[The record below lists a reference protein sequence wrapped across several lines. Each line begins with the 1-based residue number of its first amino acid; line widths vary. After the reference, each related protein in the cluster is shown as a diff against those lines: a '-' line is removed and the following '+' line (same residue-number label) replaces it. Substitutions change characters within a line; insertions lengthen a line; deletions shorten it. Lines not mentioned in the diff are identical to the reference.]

1 MVSLFLTPLPLQQYE
16 DFSLRGKI
24 LLFYTWS
31 IISISKQEKNF
42 RYRLGDAAILR
53 DGNPEFLRNFA
64 LWLMEWNV
72 EKITNSERFTMTSY
86 TSDALHRT
94 LLCHAALIEDLLSEG
109 YRYVLTSRF
118 QSVPLRGDTD
128 NIDKWVEGDSSL
140 LWRMWKFQKKI
151 ENQEHEWTR
160 YYFCI

>member
-31 IISISKQEKNF
+31 IISNSKQEKNF

-53 DGNPEFLRNFA
+53 DGKPEFLWNFA

-72 EKITNSERFTMTSY
+72 EKITNSERFTMTS
-86 TSDALHRT
+86 
-94 LLCHAALIEDLLSEG
+94 
-109 YRYVLTSRF
+109 
-118 QSVPLRGDTD
+118 
-128 NIDKWVEGDSSL
+128 
-140 LWRMWKFQKKI
+140 
-151 ENQEHEWTR
+151 
-160 YYFCI
+160 